1 MALEGTPRQLK
12 FAARFV
18 AYSKQKGAAA
28 ELVDVSA
35 RFDGLVGTG
44 VRADVVVHP
53 GQSV

>member
-1 MALEGTPRQLK
+1 VDRAIKMALEGSPRQAK

-35 RFDGLVGTG
+35 VCA
-44 VRADVVVHP
+44 V
-53 GQSV
+53 